1 VSLNVPARRVQPV
14 PGAELGGRLGRAVL
28 ELVSGIPASREPR
41 SEGAELPVRRL
52 AESASRKAALAAG
65 SLALPPGAFGWLT
78 LVPELVA
85 IWRIQAQMVADIA
98 AACGK
103 SAELGREQMLYCLF
117 RHAAAQAL
125 RDVVVQVGGRVLI
138 QEIPARAME
147 RVARAIGMK
156 LSQRLIGRG
165 VARWLP
171 VAGAIGVGAYAWY
184 DTRQVAR
191 NAMALFA
198 PVEPSGTGPQEDVR

>member
-1 VSLNVPARRVQPV
+1 MTRQVVARRVTVQS
-14 PGAELGGRLGRAVL
+14 GSELAGRLGQAVL
-28 ELVSGIPASREPR
+28 DLLTGIPASTETRAP
-41 SEGAELPVRRL
+41 GPDQHARRI
-52 AESASRKAALAAG
+52 AQAAASKAALAAG
-65 SLALPPGAFGWLT
+65 TLALPPGALGWLT

-98 AACGK
+98 AAHGK

-138 QEIPARAME
+138 QEIPARALE
-147 RVARAIGMK
+147 RIARTIGVK
-156 LSQRLIGRG
+156 LSQRLLGRG
-165 VARWLP
+165 IARWLP
-171 VAGAIGVGAYAWY
+171 LIGAMGVGAYAWV

-191 NAMALFA
+191 NAAALFA
-198 PVEPSGTGPQEDVR
+198 PADVTAAP

>member
-1 VSLNVPARRVQPV
+1 
-14 PGAELGGRLGRAVL
+14 
-28 ELVSGIPASREPR
+28 
-41 SEGAELPVRRL
+41 
-52 AESASRKAALAAG
+52 
-65 SLALPPGAFGWLT
+65 
-78 LVPELVA
+78 
-85 IWRIQAQMVADIA
+85 
-98 AACGK
+98 
-103 SAELGREQMLYCLF
+103 MLYCLF